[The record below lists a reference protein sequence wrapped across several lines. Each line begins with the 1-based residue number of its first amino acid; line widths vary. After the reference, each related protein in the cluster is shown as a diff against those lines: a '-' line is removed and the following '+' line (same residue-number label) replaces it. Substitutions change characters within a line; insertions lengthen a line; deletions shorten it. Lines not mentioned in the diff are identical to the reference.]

1 MSGNDKDEKC
11 GERREYFRIEDRVV
25 LDCEPIGEEGMSLLR
40 ERLDGRVPDRFS
52 VAASFATHSRAMN
65 HLLNGFSGRSAE
77 LDRYLRMMDQKL
89 NQLARLFIIEEM
101 DMANRP
107 VLDVNLSAGGL
118 VFPSSDFYDP
128 GQLLQLRLV
137 LLPELLGI
145 LVGARVVYCD
155 KAVPG
160 SAEYPWQVAVEYD
173 CIRESDRDLL
183 CSHIMARQT
192 EQRRQQREAEMQET
206 EGRRQETGDK

>member
-1 MSGNDKDEKC
+1 MSQVDKETQ

-25 LDCEPIGEEGMSLLR
+25 LDCRAIPEADLAALQ
-40 ERLDGRVPDRFS
+40 ERLEGRVPDRFS
-52 VAASFATHSRAMN
+52 VAASFATSTRAMN
-65 HLLNGFSGRSAE
+65 RILNGLSGRSAE

-101 DMANRP
+101 DMASRP

-118 VFPSSDFYDP
+118 VFPSSDFYDS
-128 GQLLQLRLV
+128 GQLLQLKLV

-145 LVGARVVYCD
+145 LIGARVVYCD

-160 SAEYPWQVAVEYD
+160 SADYPWQVAVEYD

-192 EQRRQQREAEMQET
+192 EQRRQQREAEQN
-206 EGRRQETGDK
+206 GD